1 MYSPPAPEQLHDL
14 PPRDNRLNALFP
26 TEANK
31 NFGVKLLN
39 VRRARKRLSFRKGT
53 QGIAQCHVLVLPAAY
68 KGLEAIRGM
77 LVFELD

>member
-1 MYSPPAPEQLHDL
+1 MYSPSAPEQLHDL

-31 NFGVKLLN
+31 NFGVKLLI
-39 VRRARKRLSFRKGT
+39 VRRAHKPLIFRKGP

-68 KGLEAIRGM
+68 KGLETIRGM